1 MKRPLRT
8 HNSRSGETVSET
20 TMNNKKKRR
29 RCGVCKPCLT
39 KINCETCS
47 NCLNRQTG
55 HQICKLRKCIELKK
69 KSKPDAR
76 KKAYTS
82 NNLKRIKTKRSSTKN
97 DVLSRDVKVKILHS
111 SGKAAN
117 EYGVE
122 TLPGG
127 KKKNYETPKYE
138 QSAVEWKG
146 IAGVEKSINA
156 TRTQTIS
163 LSSKNPDLWCS
174 CNVSDEGSA
183 VYKHLG
189 TASSVS
195 NVRILLAKRFNFPP
209 ESVRVEKVGESA
221 KEGKNRYGCPIARW
235 VLRRSSSEEKVLSIV
250 RQRKGH
256 SCDFTFIVI
265 AIVLWDGV
273 ARNQA
278 DSLYVE
284 LKKTLNEHG
293 EPTNRKCGTNKGK
306 TCDCQ
311 GSDPTISGASFSF
324 GCSWSRFLNRC
335 KFAKSKS
342 PRKFKLK
349 TQEKEDSIDILLQ
362 NLASQVSETYK
373 TAAPLAFENQSRN
386 DVEGVECRL
395 GNNNKNSLR
404 PFSGIT
410 CCVDFCA
417 HNHKDDHNVEDGATV
432 VLTLLNE
439 ETRDNVNTE
448 VDEQLHTLPC
458 YHLLDD
464 NDNIVPPNYILPN
477 HLVTSP
483 LKPVSNVAWCNTL
496 EEQGTLKDSRDAN
509 ECNTLEE
516 QGTSKDSSDANECN
530 TLQEQGTLKD
540 SSNANECNTQEEQGT
555 LKDSSNANESNTQEE
570 RGTLKDSNN
579 ANECNIQEERGT
591 LKDSSNANECNTQE
605 EQSTLKDSSNA
616 NESNTQEERGTLKD
630 SINANNCLTSSPEID
645 LKWID
650 DSMGG
655 VGLSLSHG
663 SLLFEC
669 AKQEVHATTRVKEPN
684 RISPT
689 RISVVFY
696 QHRLMNFKNHGYD
709 DYRKLMEEKAALKAA
724 LNTDGDYHDAPNEP
738 FDLRMLA
745 ETAINYPNSARNA
758 VTDHS
763 LGSHLA
769 MPVNGSL
776 TSSSSTSSNSQ
787 RQINTTSILSHLNP
801 TSMERPNVLSK
812 EQAISSGLQFT
823 QYPLSNYLRS
833 LKLRESVPYV
843 HPYPTFPYLSEL
855 PSTQFMSPMFLPSQ
869 HHPIPTYNPFSPAGR
884 STFNVLNSQHLD
896 GLAQTSDFDRT
907 RTTKISVND
916 HELCQL
922 KNDNL
927 GNPIS
932 EIENIRGSSSNIDS
946 KSSKFSNGFTVEAL
960 LGKKRSHVQD
970 NSDNRPAKEGRFDNQ
985 LNLSTILKKQK
996 DIHNRVLGLP
1006 LYPQLSMMHTTFN
1019 SRGLYPT
1026 KTIFTGT
1033 TTLGTD
1039 SLVNVVPY
1047 AATVMG
1053 CGHYQ
1058 C

>member
-540 SSNANECNTQEEQGT
+540 SSNANE
-555 LKDSSNANESNTQEE
+555 SNTQEE